1 VPTEITNAENY
12 GLNLLGEGAVTV
24 SWYETSPVSL
34 ANGEDVLTL
43 EFLVKNSCN
52 LENALGISSR
62 FTSAEAYIGEEME
75 IVAVDLG
82 FENGQVSSSNEAK
95 AAGFE
100 LYQNVPNPFV
110 ESTVIGFK
118 LPKASHVA
126 FSILDNMGRVVL
138 QFDGQYPAG
147 YNEINLRAGQLSA
160 DGILYYRIETPDFT
174 ATQKMTNLK

>member
-1 VPTEITNAENY
+1 
-12 GLNLLGEGAVTV
+12 
-24 SWYETSPVSL
+24 
-34 ANGEDVLTL
+34 
-43 EFLVKNSCN
+43 
-52 LENALGISSR
+52 
-62 FTSAEAYIGEEME
+62 ME